1 MSASCKNASSAGIW
15 VVVVGLT
22 LLCALNKTKSRC
34 ICFIHFRYLFICF
47 HLLYHI
53 LFVFLSVYAL
63 RFFFAP
69 ILGPFDVIIPQHYA
83 TVAFHVLTFLFYILK
98 RMLFCNNKKQHLWC
112 CSVFIFFL
120 PGCIFAID
128 QHFQTFSVE
137 WLSTRKLFTQH
148 EYAPAW
154 WNLFDS
160 KHSEVQGHGIFKIL
174 RYFKLY
180 DVFFLAF
187 F

>member
-1 MSASCKNASSAGIW
+1 M
-15 VVVVGLT
+15 LE
-22 LLCALNKTKSRC
+22 TKLSRGV
-34 ICFIHFRYLFICF
+34 FALFISV
-47 HLLYHI
+47 I
-53 LFVFLSVYAL
+53 SLFVFIYYTIYYSSFWVCM
-63 RFFFAP
+63 RFVFFAP

-112 CSVFIFFL
+112 CSVYIFFL

-160 KHSEVQGHGIFKIL
+160 KHLEVQGHGIFKIL

-180 DVFFLAF
+180 DVFFGILLTSKGMKAYRINKSIRVWQM
-187 F
+187 